1 MKKTKT
7 NSSTACDTQRLI
19 CVTDETSYV
28 TQAMLDA
35 LGLKPIVIRTE
46 ASLEGQIVARTE
58 GSGCSGYSG
67 KGI

>member
-19 CVTDETSYV
+19 CITDETSYV

-35 LGLKPIVIRTE
+35 LGLKSIVTE
-46 ASLEGQIVARTE
+46 ASLEGQIVACTE
-58 GSGCSGYSG
+58 GSGCSGHAG